1 MLALPESLIPAA
13 RELGERYGAAIDEQ
27 PLSAGPPA
35 WIFTDTDHRFAFRLS
50 GSSNLSYLY
59 KKATIDSEAI
69 SEIHDITANVPLL
82 TFVDKPEIVAD
93 EYVAQVSPFIR
104 GRHIATTGKHAVADH
119 AAYGRA
125 LQAFHAA
132 SAAKG
137 RTHHTLEPFNPTI
150 YVTRAF
156 DYMKV
161 ERRAGRLLQVG
172 DTVFPPH
179 LYDTLDRIIKQA
191 EADTQ
196 RLLEQVSADS
206 LIDIL
211 FDINPAN
218 ALIDPESGKATLIDT
233 ELMMQGPPIFDL
245 ARIEQWHRR
254 FGRPAILGETM
265 LQAYEEQAGS
275 SFDREQL
282 ELAGHITTVSHGM
295 FGLVKVTEAIRQGQ
309 PARERILQDIINRL
323 EHIDEPNYQWSSD
336 VGLKFAHL
344 PGRN

>member
-13 RELGERYGAAIDEQ
+13 REFGARHGATIDEQ

-35 WIFTDTDHRFAFRLS
+35 WIFADTGRNLAFRL
-50 GSSNLSYLY
+50 GSSNNLPYLY
-59 KKATIDSEAI
+59 EKTAIDLEAI
-69 SEIHDITANVPLL
+69 NEIHDLTDRVPL
-82 TFVDKPEIVAD
+82 TFFSKPEIVSD
-93 EYVAQVSPFIR
+93 EYVAQVSPFVQ
-104 GRHIATTGKHAVADH
+104 GRRVAIEGEHAVADH

-137 RTHHTLEPFNPTI
+137 RTHHAFEPFNPVV

-156 DYMKV
+156 DYMEE

-179 LYDTLDRIIKQA
+179 LYGTLDRIIKQA
-191 EADTQ
+191 EADTHQ
-196 RLLEQVSADS
+196 LLEQVSADS

-211 FDINPAN
+211 FDITPAN
-218 ALIDPESGKATLIDT
+218 ALIDPESGEATLIDT
-233 ELMMQGPPIFDL
+233 ELMMQGPRIFDL

-254 FGRPAILGETM
+254 FRRPAILGETM
-265 LQAYEEQAGS
+265 LHAYEKQAGS

-282 ELAGHITTVSHGM
+282 QLASEITTVSHGM
-295 FGLVKVTEAIRQGQ
+295 FGLVKVTEALGKGY
-309 PARERILQDIINRL
+309 PARQKILQDIIDRL
-323 EHIDEPNYQWSSD
+323 EHIDNRDYSWMSD
-336 VGLKFAHL
+336 VSLKFAYL
-344 PGRN
+344 SGK